1 MVPAAAELPALLQG
15 PLAEEA
21 GVHLLAEA
29 AAVDAHLRGL
39 DHRSGGRGD
48 LRQSADCAKARFA
61 ARRLRYL
68 TRS

>member
-48 LRQSADCAKARFA
+48 LRQ
-61 ARRLRYL
+61 
-68 TRS
+68 